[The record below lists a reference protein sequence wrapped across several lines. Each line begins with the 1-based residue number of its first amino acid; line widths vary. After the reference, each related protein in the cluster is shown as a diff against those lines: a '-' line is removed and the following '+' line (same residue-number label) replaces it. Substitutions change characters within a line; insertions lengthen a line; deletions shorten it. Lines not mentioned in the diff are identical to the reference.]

1 MKLSKKMKKTILV
14 YTLGAIKTLIIFSLT
29 TALVAVPVMVHVER
43 EFEDDQRTL
52 VEENKDD
59 YLFFLGDKQMRPSD
73 VDLADYKVLIDTK
86 AKIVYLK

>member
-1 MKLSKKMKKTILV
+1 MKLSKKMKKTILI
-14 YTLGAIKTLIIFSLT
+14 YILGAIKTLIIFSLT
-29 TALVAVPVMVHVER
+29 TALVAVPVMLHVER
-43 EFEDDQRTL
+43 EFEDNQRTL

-73 VDLADYKVLIDTK
+73 VDLADYEVSIDTK

>member
-1 MKLSKKMKKTILV
+1 MKLSKKMKKTILI
-14 YTLGAIKTLIIFSLT
+14 YTLGAIKTLIVLSLT
-29 TALVAVPVMVHVER
+29 TALVAVPVMLHVER
-43 EFEDDQRTL
+43 EFEDNQRTL

-73 VDLADYKVLIDTK
+73 VDLADYKVSIDTK